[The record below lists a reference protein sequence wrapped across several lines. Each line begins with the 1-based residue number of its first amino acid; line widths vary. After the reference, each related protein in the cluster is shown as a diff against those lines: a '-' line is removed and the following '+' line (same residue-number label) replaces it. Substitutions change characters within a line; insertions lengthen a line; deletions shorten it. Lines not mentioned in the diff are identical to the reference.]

1 MTDSIKKSHFTL
13 IELLVVIAIIAI
25 LASILMPALSS
36 ARERAKSSTCV
47 NNLKQCALMHQQYAD
62 DFGGFFLDSARERT
76 WSGPPWSYVFAGNP
90 LRGTN
95 SGWKSGLLKI
105 KPYGDIKTTDALKVG
120 EKFNFQYLAASIC
133 PSQPTPLWLEDDTAG
148 TAAGRTYGAPRYN
161 YGVISATAGKFYQ
174 KNDQYCIAWIAG
186 KMKSPG
192 NIILLADNAIKKGR
206 TGEGYP
212 YAYIS
217 NRSST
222 DSNAKWSNIAMRH
235 NDRANAAY
243 ADGHVESND
252 MAGFKTKA
260 TPYFPLDRF
269 VDAQGEQVIL

>member
-1 MTDSIKKSHFTL
+1 
-13 IELLVVIAIIAI
+13 
-25 LASILMPALSS
+25 
-36 ARERAKSSTCV
+36 
-47 NNLKQCALMHQQYAD
+47 
-62 DFGGFFLDSARERT
+62 
-76 WSGPPWSYVFAGNP
+76 
-90 LRGTN
+90 
-95 SGWKSGLLKI
+95 
-105 KPYGDIKTTDALKVG
+105 
-120 EKFNFQYLAASIC
+120 
-133 PSQPTPLWLEDDTAG
+133 
-148 TAAGRTYGAPRYN
+148 
-161 YGVISATAGKFYQ
+161 
-174 KNDQYCIAWIAG
+174 
-186 KMKSPG
+186 MKSPG